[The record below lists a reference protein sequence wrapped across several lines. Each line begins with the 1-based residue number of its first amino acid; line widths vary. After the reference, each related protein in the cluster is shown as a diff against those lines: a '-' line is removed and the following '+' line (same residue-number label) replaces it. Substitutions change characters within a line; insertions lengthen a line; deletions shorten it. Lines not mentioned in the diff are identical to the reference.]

1 MSALRTLVRLARPM
15 LWALVGAA
23 FLGAATVGSGVG
35 LMATSAWLIATAALH
50 PALGDLQVAI
60 VGVRFF
66 GLARGV
72 LRYVERLAAH
82 SLTFRLLARIRV
94 WFYRRLEPLVPAGVA
109 RLHSGDL
116 LTRAVSDVE
125 SLEGFYVRAL
135 APPMVVV
142 ITAAGLALFLARFA
156 FAVSAV
162 ATGWLLV
169 CGLATLVGGW
179 WLGRGSGRR
188 LSAARAELGQA
199 VVELVQ
205 GLPDLTAAG
214 RCEEAAGRIETAGA
228 RVSRGAGRHA
238 MWEAGLGAS
247 VVLGAGLAVWGTVWL
262 AVSRPSPAGIDGV
275 AVAVMALAVLAAF
288 EAVESL
294 PAAGLWFEE
303 QRRALERILEVTEA
317 EVSVRDPE
325 RPVRVPARLPRDK
338 PALRCQDLRFTY
350 PGGGRPAL
358 DGLDLEV
365 GVGERVAV
373 VGPSGAGK
381 STLLALLLRL
391 FDGWSGCL
399 EVGGVDVRATA
410 QEELRSSLAV
420 LEQGTHLFSATVR
433 ENLLL
438 GRPDANEADL
448 WRVLEIAGLA
458 AEVRAMPEGLETWV
472 GEQGLTLSGGQRRRL
487 AVARTALREAPLLLL
502 DEPTAGLDRVT
513 EAGILSALETLAK
526 GRTSLTVTHRLLGMQ
541 RYDAIWVME
550 RGRVVEKGAHRDLVN
565 AGGVYA
571 RLWKAQEN
579 LIRE

>member
-1 MSALRTLVRLARPM
+1 M
-15 LWALVGAA
+15 LWALAGAA

-82 SLTFRLLARIRV
+82 SLTFRLLTRIRV
-94 WFYRRLEPLVPAGVA
+94 WFYRRLEPLVPAGLA

-135 APPMVVV
+135 APPLVAVV
-142 ITAAGLALFLARFA
+142 TAVGLAVFLAQFA
-156 FAVSAV
+156 FSVSAV
-162 ATGWLLV
+162 ASGWLLV
-169 CGLATLVGGW
+169 CGLATLVAGW
-179 WLGRGSGRR
+179 RLGRRSGRR
-188 LSAARAELGQA
+188 LSAARAELGRA

-214 RCEEAAGRIETAGA
+214 RCREAAGRVETAGV
-228 RVSRGAGRHA
+228 RVSRAAGRHA

-247 VVLGAGLAVWGTVWL
+247 VVLGAGLGVCGTVWL

-275 AVAVMALAVLAAF
+275 AVAVMALTVLAVF
-288 EAVESL
+288 EAVETL
-294 PAAGLWFEE
+294 PAAGLWFET
-303 QRRALERILEVTEA
+303 QREALERILEVTGAEA
-317 EVSVRDPE
+317 TVRDPGQ
-325 RPVRVPARLPRDK
+325 PVRIPVPLPPTE
-338 PALRCQDLRFTY
+338 PALRCRDLRFTY
-350 PGGGRPAL
+350 PGGGRSAL

-391 FDGWSGCL
+391 FEGWSGCL
-399 EVGGVDVRATA
+399 EIGGVDVRATA
-410 QEELRSSLAV
+410 QEELRRSLAV

-438 GRPDANEADL
+438 GRPDADEADL
-448 WRVLEIAGLA
+448 WRVLEITGLA
-458 AEVRAMPEGLETWV
+458 AEVRAMPDGLETWV

-487 AVARTALREAPLLLL
+487 VMARTALREAPLLLL

-513 EAGILSALETLAK
+513 EASILAGLEALAR
-526 GRTSLTVTHRLLGMQ
+526 GRTSLTVTHRLLEMQ
-541 RYDAIWVME
+541 RYDAILVME
-550 RGRVVEKGAHRDLVN
+550 RGRVVERGVHQDLVH

-571 RLWKAQEN
+571 SLWRAQEN

>member
-1 MSALRTLVRLARPM
+1 MSALRTLVRLAKPM

-23 FLGAATVGSGVG
+23 VLGAATVGSGVG

-125 SLEGFYVRAL
+125 SLDSFYVRAL
-135 APPMVVV
+135 APPMVAL
-142 ITAAGLALFLARFA
+142 ITAAGLAVFLAQFGPV
-156 FAVSAV
+156 VSA
-162 ATGWLLV
+162 AAGGWLMV

-179 WLGRGSGRR
+179 WLGRSSGRR
-188 LSAARAELGQA
+188 VSAARAELGRA

-205 GLPDLTAAG
+205 GLSDLTVAG
-214 RCEEAAGRIETAGA
+214 RCGEAAERVETAGA
-228 RVSRGAGRHA
+228 RVSRGAGRYA
-238 MWEAGLGAS
+238 MWEAALGALAA
-247 VVLGAGLAVWGTVWL
+247 LGAGLAVWGVVWL
-262 AVSRPSPAGIDGV
+262 AVSRSRSSGVDGV
-275 AVAVMALAVLAAF
+275 VVAVMALAVLAAF
-288 EAVESL
+288 EAVETL
-294 PAAGLWFEE
+294 PAAGLRFEE
-303 QRRALERILEVTEA
+303 QREALGRILEVTEA
-317 EVSVRDPE
+317 EVTVRDPE
-325 RPVRVPARLPRDK
+325 RPVEVPAPLPPAE
-338 PALRCQDLRFTY
+338 PALRCRDLRFTY
-350 PGGGRPAL
+350 PGGERPAL

-365 GVGERVAV
+365 AVGARVAL

-391 FDGWSGCL
+391 FEGWSGRL
-399 EVGGVDVRATA
+399 EIGGVDVRKTA
-410 QEELRSSLAV
+410 QEDLRGALAV

-438 GRPDANEADL
+438 GRPGADDSGLWDALDL
-448 WRVLEIAGLA
+448 AGLA
-458 AEVRAMPEGLETWV
+458 VEVQAMPDGLETWI

-487 AVARTALREAPLLLL
+487 ALARTALREAPLLLL

-513 EAGILSALETLAK
+513 EATVLSALDGLAV
-526 GRTSLTVTHRLLGMQ
+526 GRTSLTVTHRLLEMQ
-541 RYDAIWVME
+541 RYDAILVME
-550 RGRVVEKGAHRDLVN
+550 RGRVVEEGIHQDLVN
-565 AGGVYA
+565 AGGIYS
-571 RLWKAQEN
+571 RLWQAQEN